1 MEINEAYE
9 KIADLKDNDRTQ
21 FMAIELERLADRV
34 AETEEL
40 AKSDPDMAELAADDL
55 ATIKKQQ
62 QAVVDQIAEILKAEE
77 EEEKFPNKMTLE
89 IRAGAGGDE
98 ASLFAYELAEMY
110 TNYAASQGW
119 IVTTINISDNGAGG
133 YKEVV
138 YEIAGLDCYRKL
150 RFETGVHRVQ
160 RIPVTESKGRVH
172 TSTVSVAILPVRKKV
187 SFELKEEDLE
197 IEFTRAGGKGG
208 QNVNKV
214 ETAVRL
220 THIPTGTTVR
230 VAAERS
236 QSKNRDKAM
245 SMLATRIEEE
255 MKEKAARERSDFR
268 AAQIGSGDRSEK
280 IRTYNFPQNRITDH
294 RIKQSWHKIE
304 AALAGDIDDILQDL
318 AKAQENLESEVS

>member
-1 MEINEAYE
+1 
-9 KIADLKDNDRTQ
+9 
-21 FMAIELERLADRV
+21 MAIELERLADRV

>member
-220 THIPTGTTVR
+220 THIPTGV
-230 VAAERS
+230 VAQCQDQKS
-236 QSKNRDKAM
+236 QHKNFDKALKVLR
-245 SMLATRIEEE
+245 SRIYEMELEKKMEEDAVKRKT
-255 MKEKAARERSDFR
+255 MVS
-268 AAQIGSGDRSEK
+268 SGDRLH
-280 IRTYNFPQNRITDH
+280 TYLILLSLIDPDSNPQSQAD
-294 RIKQSWHKIE
+294 
-304 AALAGDIDDILQDL
+304 
-318 AKAQENLESEVS
+318 